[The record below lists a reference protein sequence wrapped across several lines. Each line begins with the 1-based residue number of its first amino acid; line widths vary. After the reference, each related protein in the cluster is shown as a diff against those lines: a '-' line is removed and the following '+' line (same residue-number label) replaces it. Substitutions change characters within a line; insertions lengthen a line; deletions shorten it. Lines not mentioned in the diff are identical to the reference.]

1 MMIIIDIIII
11 IIFILILSSTTTTS
25 SSRLRLAPTWQYFG
39 TIISSGSGSGLY
51 SGGLTLEHS
60 TEV

>member
-11 IIFILILSSTTTTS
+11 IILNIILSS

-39 TIISSGSGSGLY
+39 TIISSGPGSGLY
-51 SGGLTLEHS
+51 SGGLALEHS

>member
-11 IIFILILSSTTTTS
+11 IILNIILSSSSTS
-25 SSRLRLAPTWQYFG
+25 SSRLRVAPTWQYFG